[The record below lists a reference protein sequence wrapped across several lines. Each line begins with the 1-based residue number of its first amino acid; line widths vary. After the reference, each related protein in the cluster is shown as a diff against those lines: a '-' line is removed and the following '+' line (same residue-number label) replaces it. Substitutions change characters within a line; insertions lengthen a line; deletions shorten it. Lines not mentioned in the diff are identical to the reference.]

1 MVVGENGILKK
12 AGEASEK
19 TKIATE
25 DEQRKMAMYEATM
38 NTELTYFQDVPI
50 PAGFAPTRMHGESTV
65 DEGLVIVDSK
75 GNSYVWIEVPKSIY
89 NDKTYKEGITD
100 ETIGVES
107 CENIEKVLQNYVK
120 EYRRE
125 KCSDV
130 WHQGCGINSKEEYDE
145 LKNKML
151 KSVYENGGFWVGQF
165 EVGYEGDKIRFY
177 DGLTSDLI
185 LTDEMPVIKE
195 NAYPYNW
202 VKCSQAQALASNMSV
217 GQYNSSL
224 MFGIQW
230 DLMLKFLEVQNANTK
245 DELMNDSGSW
255 GNYKGA
261 NFIVKQGK
269 YSENKSQIFTDV
281 SGSYQK
287 KSISEVLLTTGATK
301 RNSALNIYDVAGNL
315 WEFTL
320 ENITTF
326 ETNGNCSR
334 GGGYDREGT
343 NKEENGSFDCSASG
357 QNNYSP
363 SSSSHY
369 AGFRTTLF

>member
-1 MVVGENGILKK
+1 MNEIINTKKSNKTISGITLIALAITIIVLLILAGVSIATLTGENGILKK

-89 NDKTYKEGITD
+89 NDKTYNEGITD

-125 KCSDV
+125 NCSDV
-130 WHQGCGINSKEEYDE
+130 WHQGCGINTKKEYDE

-185 LTDEMPVIKE
+185 PTDEMPVIKE
-195 NAYPYNW
+195 NA
-202 VKCSQAQALASNMSV
+202 
-217 GQYNSSL
+217 
-224 MFGIQW
+224 
-230 DLMLKFLEVQNANTK
+230 
-245 DELMNDSGSW
+245 
-255 GNYKGA
+255 
-261 NFIVKQGK
+261 
-269 YSENKSQIFTDV
+269 
-281 SGSYQK
+281 
-287 KSISEVLLTTGATK
+287 
-301 RNSALNIYDVAGNL
+301 
-315 WEFTL
+315 
-320 ENITTF
+320 
-326 ETNGNCSR
+326 
-334 GGGYDREGT
+334 
-343 NKEENGSFDCSASG
+343 
-357 QNNYSP
+357 
-363 SSSSHY
+363 
-369 AGFRTTLF
+369 